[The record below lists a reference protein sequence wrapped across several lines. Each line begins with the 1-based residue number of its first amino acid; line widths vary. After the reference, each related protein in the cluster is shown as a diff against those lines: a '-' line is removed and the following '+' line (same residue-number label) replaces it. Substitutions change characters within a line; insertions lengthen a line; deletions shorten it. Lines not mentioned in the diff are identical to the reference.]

1 MKKNRIAAGILAIA
15 CGFCI
20 SGCGDTGESS
30 STVSEATTTVAEA
43 ETQGETEAQA
53 ETEAQTEKP
62 ASDAKFAFEIVST
75 AMSTDYEG
83 KSVLVVEYNFT
94 NNSDETTSFT
104 FACRDKVFQNGIEC
118 DSSVIGCDD
127 VDSQMQLT
135 DIQPGTTYTLK
146 VGYHAESGAPVDI
159 QITSLFGDE
168 TYLEQTVEV

>member
-20 SGCGDTGESS
+20 SGCGDSGESS

-53 ETEAQTEKP
+53 EKP

-146 VGYHAESGAPVDI
+146 VGYHAEPGTPVDI

-168 TYLEQTVEV
+168 TYLEQTVEI

>member
-20 SGCGDTGESS
+20 SGCGDSS
-30 STVSEATTTVAEA
+30 SAVSEATTTVAEA

-104 FACRDKVFQNGIEC
+104 FD
-118 DSSVIGCDD
+118 
-127 VDSQMQLT
+127 
-135 DIQPGTTYTLK
+135 
-146 VGYHAESGAPVDI
+146 
-159 QITSLFGDE
+159 
-168 TYLEQTVEV
+168 

>member
-1 MKKNRIAAGILAIA
+1 MYDEKESNRSRNFSNCLRILYFRMLYGLKKRKDPSL
-15 CGFCI
+15 
-20 SGCGDTGESS
+20 SGSLS
-30 STVSEATTTVAEA
+30 QTVLSAEVS
-43 ETQGETEAQA
+43 ETEAQA
-53 ETEAQTEKP
+53 EKP

-146 VGYHAESGAPVDI
+146 VGYHAEPGTPVDI

-168 TYLEQTVEV
+168 TYLEQTVEI

>member
-1 MKKNRIAAGILAIA
+1 
-15 CGFCI
+15 
-20 SGCGDTGESS
+20 
-30 STVSEATTTVAEA
+30 
-43 ETQGETEAQA
+43 
-53 ETEAQTEKP
+53 
-62 ASDAKFAFEIVST
+62 
-75 AMSTDYEG
+75 MSTDYEG

-104 FACRDKVFQNGIEC
+104 FACQDKVFQNGIEC

-146 VGYHAESGAPVDI
+146 VGYHAEAGAPVDI

-168 TYLEQTVEV
+168 TYLEQTVEI

>member
-30 STVSEATTTVAEA
+30 SAVSEATTTVAEA

-94 NNSDETTSFT
+94 
-104 FACRDKVFQNGIEC
+104 FACQDKVFQNGIEC

-146 VGYHAESGAPVDI
+146 VGYHAEAGAPVDI

-168 TYLEQTVEV
+168 TYLEQTVEI

>member
-1 MKKNRIAAGILAIA
+1 MKKNGIAAGILAIT

-30 STVSEATTTVAEA
+30 SAVSETTTTIAEA
-43 ETQGETEAQA
+43 ETQG

-62 ASDAKFAFEIVST
+62 ASDAKFAFEVVST

-104 FACRDKVFQNGIEC
+104 FACQDKVFQNGIEC

-146 VGYHAESGAPVDI
+146 VGYHAEPGTPVDI

-168 TYLEQTVEV
+168 TYLEQTVEI

>member
-20 SGCGDTGESS
+20 SGCGDSGESS

-43 ETQGETEAQA
+43 ETQVETKAQA
-53 ETEAQTEKP
+53 ETQTEKP
-62 ASDAKFAFEIVST
+62 ASDAEFAFEIVST

-83 KSVLVVEYNFT
+83 KSVMVVEYNFT

-104 FACRDKVFQNGIEC
+104 FACRDKVFLNGIEC

-146 VGYHAESGAPVDI
+146 VGYHAEAGAPVDI

-168 TYLEQTVEV
+168 TYLEQTVEI

>member
-20 SGCGDTGESS
+20 SGCGDSGESS

-43 ETQGETEAQA
+43 ET
-53 ETEAQTEKP
+53 QTEKP

-168 TYLEQTVEV
+168 TYLEQTVEI

>member
-1 MKKNRIAAGILAIA
+1 MQNLH
-15 CGFCI
+15 
-20 SGCGDTGESS
+20 
-30 STVSEATTTVAEA
+30 V
-43 ETQGETEAQA
+43 
-53 ETEAQTEKP
+53 
-62 ASDAKFAFEIVST
+62 EIVST

-94 NNSDETTSFT
+94 NNSDETKSFT
-104 FACRDKVFQNGIEC
+104 FACQDKVFQNGIEC

-146 VGYHAESGAPVDI
+146 VGYHAEPGIPVDI

-168 TYLEQTVEV
+168 TYLEQTVEI

>member
-30 STVSEATTTVAEA
+30 SAVSEATTTVAEA

-62 ASDAKFAFEIVST
+62 ASDAKFAFEVVST

-94 NNSDETTSFT
+94 NNSDETTRSEERRVGKE
-104 FACRDKVFQNGIEC
+104 CR
-118 DSSVIGCDD
+118 SRWS
-127 VDSQMQLT
+127 
-135 DIQPGTTYTLK
+135 P
-146 VGYHAESGAPVDI
+146 YH
-159 QITSLFGDE
+159 
-168 TYLEQTVEV
+168 

>member
-20 SGCGDTGESS
+20 SGCGDSGESS

-43 ETQGETEAQA
+43 ET
-53 ETEAQTEKP
+53 QTEKP

-104 FACRDKVFQNGIEC
+104 FACQDKVFQNGIEC

-135 DIQPGTTYTLK
+135 EIQPGTTYTLK

-168 TYLEQTVEV
+168 TYLEQTVEI